1 MFKTIWISQDGQL
14 IFLIKS
20 PRKLTVKKSFS
31 VITITIFGLFE
42 TYGIWF
48 SNNLFK
54 PQGRMTLIFLGRWQD
69 SSNSVQPLGADNKS
83 TLLQL
88 SALDTNLMDLLK
100 YERLVEP
107 ENKEFPI
114 FKVTIKNDLLKKYI

>member
-1 MFKTIWISQDGQL
+1 
-14 IFLIKS
+14 
-20 PRKLTVKKSFS
+20 
-31 VITITIFGLFE
+31 
-42 TYGIWF
+42 
-48 SNNLFK
+48 
-54 PQGRMTLIFLGRWQD
+54 MTLIFLGRWQD